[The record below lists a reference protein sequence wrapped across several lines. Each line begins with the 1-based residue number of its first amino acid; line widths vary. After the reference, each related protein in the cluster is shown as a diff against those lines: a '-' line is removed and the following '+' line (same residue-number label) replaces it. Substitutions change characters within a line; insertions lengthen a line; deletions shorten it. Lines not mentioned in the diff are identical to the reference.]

1 MTLYILLSPQV
12 SSYLAPG
19 QLELILGH
27 PPPGSRY
34 SRGLSPAADTL
45 CAGSVLYC
53 TVLYCAVLCC
63 TVLYCTIP
71 TQQPILYEPCLQQT
85 ISTSPSTVQM
95 FQLKT

>member
-45 CAGSVLYC
+45 R
-53 TVLYCAVLCC
+53 AVSPANNLHFSLNSPN
-63 TVLYCTIP
+63 VP
-71 TQQPILYEPCLQQT
+71 TENIK
-85 ISTSPSTVQM
+85 
-95 FQLKT
+95 FKK